1 MASGPAGPVGAP
13 APCPAEEEPGREQ
26 GTALIPPHSM
36 EEAGVKGVMSRAIF
50 AIVTLVQVSVGNS
63 ESKLYFLKAP
73 LWLLSP

>member
-13 APCPAEEEPGREQ
+13 APCPAEEEPDREH
-26 GTALIPPHSM
+26 GTALIQPRSM

-63 ESKLYFLKAP
+63 ESKLYFLKVP